1 MPRIIASLVGAA
13 FIFVLGLAL
22 FGTAKTAIED
32 PAKETAIA
40 NQWVIEQPT
49 VNPETGEAST
59 RKNVASDRFP
69 SPFANEVAARAANNN
84 ALPPDLSLM
93 TKARHDGSNYVHA
106 LLMGYRNQAG
116 YKNEKGEELLKMFP
130 DAKTPQGLHFNPWFA
145 NLNIAMP
152 PPLTQDGQVT
162 YSDGTKATKDQMA
175 RDIAAFLTWTA
186 EPNLDTRHGSIGAA
200 RGPPATMDPGVR
212 HDDDGSPPP
221 LTPHASQATH
231 APMNDD
237 LKALIRTIPD
247 FPKPGIQFRDITTLL
262 LDPAGLAATIDRM
275 VAATTGPVDLI
286 AGIEARG
293 FLFAAALAVPLKAG
307 VLLIRKDGKLPGA
320 TIAED
325 YALEYGQDRIAM
337 HEDALVP
344 GQRVLLVDDLIA
356 TGGTARAAVRL
367 LRKAGAIVEQ
377 AQFVIDLP
385 DLGGADALRADGVQ
399 ADALFAFE
407 GH

>member
-1 MPRIIASLVGAA
+1 
-13 FIFVLGLAL
+13 
-22 FGTAKTAIED
+22 
-32 PAKETAIA
+32 
-40 NQWVIEQPT
+40 
-49 VNPETGEAST
+49 
-59 RKNVASDRFP
+59 
-69 SPFANEVAARAANNN
+69 
-84 ALPPDLSLM
+84 
-93 TKARHDGSNYVHA
+93 
-106 LLMGYRNQAG
+106 
-116 YKNEKGEELLKMFP
+116 
-130 DAKTPQGLHFNPWFA
+130 
-145 NLNIAMP
+145 
-152 PPLTQDGQVT
+152 
-162 YSDGTKATKDQMA
+162 
-175 RDIAAFLTWTA
+175 
-186 EPNLDTRHGSIGAA
+186 
-200 RGPPATMDPGVR
+200 
-212 HDDDGSPPP
+212 
-221 LTPHASQATH
+221 
-231 APMNDD
+231 MNDD

-262 LDPAGLAATIDRM
+262 LDPAGLAATIDRL
-275 VAATTGPVDLI
+275 VAATRGPVDLI

>member
-1 MPRIIASLVGAA
+1 M
-13 FIFVLGLAL
+13 
-22 FGTAKTAIED
+22 
-32 PAKETAIA
+32 
-40 NQWVIEQPT
+40 
-49 VNPETGEAST
+49 
-59 RKNVASDRFP
+59 
-69 SPFANEVAARAANNN
+69 
-84 ALPPDLSLM
+84 
-93 TKARHDGSNYVHA
+93 
-106 LLMGYRNQAG
+106 
-116 YKNEKGEELLKMFP
+116 
-130 DAKTPQGLHFNPWFA
+130 
-145 NLNIAMP
+145 
-152 PPLTQDGQVT
+152 
-162 YSDGTKATKDQMA
+162 
-175 RDIAAFLTWTA
+175 
-186 EPNLDTRHGSIGAA
+186 
-200 RGPPATMDPGVR
+200 
-212 HDDDGSPPP
+212 
-221 LTPHASQATH
+221 H

-399 ADALFAFE
+399 TDALFAFE

>member
-1 MPRIIASLVGAA
+1 
-13 FIFVLGLAL
+13 
-22 FGTAKTAIED
+22 
-32 PAKETAIA
+32 
-40 NQWVIEQPT
+40 
-49 VNPETGEAST
+49 
-59 RKNVASDRFP
+59 
-69 SPFANEVAARAANNN
+69 
-84 ALPPDLSLM
+84 
-93 TKARHDGSNYVHA
+93 
-106 LLMGYRNQAG
+106 
-116 YKNEKGEELLKMFP
+116 
-130 DAKTPQGLHFNPWFA
+130 
-145 NLNIAMP
+145 
-152 PPLTQDGQVT
+152 
-162 YSDGTKATKDQMA
+162 
-175 RDIAAFLTWTA
+175 
-186 EPNLDTRHGSIGAA
+186 
-200 RGPPATMDPGVR
+200 
-212 HDDDGSPPP
+212 
-221 LTPHASQATH
+221 
-231 APMNDD
+231 MNDD

-247 FPKPGIQFRDITTLL
+247 FPKLGIQFRDITTLL

-399 ADALFAFE
+399 TDALFAFE